1 LKRLVINGDEL
12 CRTPVE
18 LLFSDLFKQVLA
30 RFLFRLSERNS
41 THLDF
46 LISRG
51 LVKGKGPEASYEL
64 EALIELLVALLRYTP
79 EEISIKSPQLEFI
92 AEERIQMYYLI
103 EELYDYW
110 RKMERFLVFKE
121 DYRLSNI
128 MTKDYHDW
136 FRKSTQDFESLVRE
150 TYRRI
155 TNRLS
160 GQLFKVYRQLPSGV
174 GAGLLLEYI
183 PWQAAGAP
191 YKKLEKVPFI
201 QLAILEPPLIY
212 YPNRNYRSGS
222 FTPIE
227 TNPLEEVDIYENEWF
242 CFPAKVGFLKTYIYF
257 HQDFLPLGISLVNL
271 FEIASGE
278 EVLAGNPDCILIFGA
293 GGLTGQRKTAYYEDR
308 ATNTAVG
315 IVSGGED
322 IDYFGYLKKMALTLH
337 NVTMINRGWF
347 PIHGAMAKVILRT
360 GKSANIII
368 VGDTG
373 AGKSESLEAFRSLAE
388 DYISD
393 LEIIFDDMGVIGK
406 GEVDEVIAYG
416 TETGAFVRLDDL
428 EPGYAYSE
436 VDRSIFMN
444 PQLINARVVIPITY
458 YDRIMKGYPVD
469 FFLYANNHEQVD
481 EEHPVIEFYLD
492 AEAATKV
499 FESGA
504 RLSKGTTDEHGLV
517 HTYFANPFGAVQ
529 KRNEHHKIAREYFEL
544 MLASGTKVGQL
555 RTRLGIKGYETTGPQ
570 ASAKALLEMLKA

>member
-1 LKRLVINGDEL
+1 MKRLIINGDEL

-18 LLFSDLFKQVLA
+18 LLLSDLFELVLA
-30 RFLFRLSERNS
+30 RFLSRLSERNS

-51 LVKGKGPEASYEL
+51 LVKGKGTEASYEL
-64 EALIELLVALLRYTP
+64 ETLIELLVSLLRYTP
-79 EEISIKSPQLEFI
+79 EEISIQSPHLEFI
-92 AEERIQMYYLI
+92 AAERIQMYYLI

-121 DYRLSNI
+121 DYRSSNI

-136 FRKSTQDFESLVRE
+136 FRKSTQDFEYLVRD

-174 GAGLLLEYI
+174 GAGLLVEQI
-183 PWQAAGAP
+183 PWKATVAP
-191 YKKLEKVPFI
+191 YMKLEKAPFI

-222 FTPIE
+222 FTPIK
-227 TNPLEEVDIYENEWF
+227 TNPLEEVDINEKEWF

-257 HQDFLPLGISLVNL
+257 HYDFLPLGISLVNL

-293 GGLTGQRKTAYYEDR
+293 GGLTGERKTAYYEDR
-308 ATNTAVG
+308 MTNTVVG

-322 IDYFGYLKKMALTLH
+322 IDYFGYLKKMTLTLH

-347 PIHGAMAKVILRT
+347 PIHGAMARIILRT
-360 GKSANIII
+360 GKSANMII

-393 LEIIFDDMGVIGK
+393 LEIIFDDMGVLGFVEG
-406 GEVDEVIAYG
+406 GEVAAYG

-444 PQLINARVVIPITY
+444 PQMTNARVVIPITY

-469 FFLYANNHEQVD
+469 FFLYANNYEQVD
-481 EEHPVIEFYLD
+481 EEHPVIEFYQKAD
-492 AEAATKV
+492 VAIKV
-499 FESGA
+499 FENGA
-504 RLSKGTTDEHGLV
+504 RLSKGTTDEQGLV

-555 RTRLGIKGYETTGPQ
+555 RTRLGIKGYETAGPQ
-570 ASAKALLEMLKA
+570 ASAKALLDMLKA